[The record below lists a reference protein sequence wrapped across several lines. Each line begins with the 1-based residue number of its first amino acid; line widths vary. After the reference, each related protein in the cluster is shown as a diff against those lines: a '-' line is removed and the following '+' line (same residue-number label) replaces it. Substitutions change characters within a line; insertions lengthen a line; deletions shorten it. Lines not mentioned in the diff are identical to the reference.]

1 MVKIDFLSRAK
12 QRHSSMRTQTNE
24 EENTKK
30 KKNTNTKQN

>member
-30 KKNTNTKQN
+30 KIQIQNKIK